1 MHTGDDIMS
10 NNKIHTW
17 IIGRIIELLARQNM
31 TVNELADKC
40 NLSPSTIQRYLNGKS
55 IMKLDNIIK
64 IANEL
69 SGSLQKF
76 LETMDEELQVELLS
90 TLDNPNT

>member
-1 MHTGDDIMS
+1 MS
-10 NNKIHTW
+10 KIHNW

>member
-1 MHTGDDIMS
+1 MS

-69 SGSLQKF
+69 SGSLPKF

>member
-1 MHTGDDIMS
+1 MS

>member
-1 MHTGDDIMS
+1 MTTHD
-10 NNKIHTW
+10 KIHQW
-17 IIGRIIELLARQNM
+17 IRQRILELMAQKDMNIQA
-31 TVNELADKC
+31 LADKSE
-40 NLSPSTIQRYLNGKS
+40 LSPSTIQRYLNGKS
-55 IMKLDNIIK
+55 IMKLDNIVK

>member
-1 MHTGDDIMS
+1 MNIQ
-10 NNKIHTW
+10 
-17 IIGRIIELLARQNM
+17 A
-31 TVNELADKC
+31 LADKSE
-40 NLSPSTIQRYLNGKS
+40 LSPSTIQRYLNGKS

>member
-1 MHTGDDIMS
+1 MGDDTMS
-10 NNKIHTW
+10 KIHNW